1 MEKGKLIV
9 LEGIDGSG
17 KSTQYRLLLER
28 FRQEGIPFY
37 STVFPRYKEE
47 SSALIRMYLGGAFG
61 DKPSDVNACAAA
73 AFYAVDRYAAYKQ
86 EWGSVYEN
94 GGLIL
99 ADRYTTSNAVHQGC
113 KVPEAELGDF
123 FDWLYD
129 FEYLRLELPK
139 PDLVIYL
146 DVDIDLSLTRIR
158 RRAAKTNT
166 AADIHEKDMDYLR
179 ACLRTGRL
187 AAEHY
192 GWKTVG
198 YLKNGQERD
207 KKEKNNEIY
216 EIIKKAGLI

>member
-1 MEKGKLIV
+1 MSGKLIV

-28 FRQEGIPFY
+28 LAQEKIDFR

-47 SSALIRMYLGGAFG
+47 SSALIRLYLGGAFG
-61 DKPSDVNACAAA
+61 DKPSDVNACAAG

-86 EWGSVYEN
+86 DWGAYYES

-113 KVPEAELGDF
+113 KVPESELGEF

-129 FEYLRLELPK
+129 FEYVRLGLPV
-139 PDLVIYL
+139 PDLVLYL
-146 DVDIDLSLTRIR
+146 DVDLETSLARMR
-158 RRAAKTNT
+158 RREEQTNT
-166 AADIHEKDMDYLR
+166 QADIHEKDVSYL
-179 ACLRTGRL
+179 ADCLRTGRR

-192 GWKTVG
+192 GWHRIAFEE
-198 YLKNGQERD
+198 NGREREIQ
-207 KKEKNNEIY
+207 EKNDEIY

>member
-1 MEKGKLIV
+1 MQKGKLIV

-17 KSTQYRLLLER
+17 KSTQYRLLKER
-28 FRQEGIPFY
+28 FETEGIRY
-37 STVFPRYKEE
+37 HSAVFPRYNEE
-47 SSALIRMYLGGAFG
+47 SSALIRLYLGGAFG

-73 AFYAVDRYAAYKQ
+73 AFYAVDRYASYKQ
-86 EWGSVYEN
+86 DWGAIYEA

-113 KVPEAELGDF
+113 KVPEAELGNF

-129 FEYLRLELPK
+129 FEYVRLDLPR

-146 DVDIDLSLTRIR
+146 DVDIETSIARMR
-158 RRAAKTNT
+158 RRELKNHTH
-166 AADIHEKDMDYLR
+166 ADIHEKDVDYLR

-192 GWKTVG
+192 SWRRIDF
-198 YLKNGQERD
+198 LKDGAERE
-207 KKEKNNEIY
+207 KHEKNAEIFD
-216 EIIKKAGLI
+216 IIKKEGLI